1 MEFMVESG
9 SNAIDA
15 NSDGI
20 IDGSPAILANGL
32 FDSVETFV
40 DSEILK
46 YTITDTDGDGI
57 ANYRD
62 LDSDND
68 LCSDVF
74 LNLQIRTEI
83 NFLEE
88 LFLQLLM
95 LMGCLHER
103 HWLYNTK
110 SKLHYCSSIVFT
122 PLPNF
127 TATCNGKC
135 KYFNN

>member
-68 LCSDVF
+68 LCSDV
-74 LNLQIRTEI
+74 LMNLQIRTEI

-95 LMGCLHER
+95 LMGCLTSGIG
-103 HWLYNTK
+103 YTIPI
-110 SKLHYCSSIVFT
+110 KLHYCSSIVFT